1 MLSTDE
7 GKEKLNYMTENEIIE
22 KYGPFTDDE
31 IKNGVVIGGEKV
43 KISTYIANAAN
54 KKAIGDTSKF

>member
-1 MLSTDE
+1 
-7 GKEKLNYMTENEIIE
+7 MTENEIIE